1 MPQPALD
8 IRDLSAG
15 YGPIAALR
23 SASIVVG
30 RGELV
35 AAVGANGAGK
45 STLLNAV
52 AGFGSVRATSGDI
65 ELDGRP
71 IRGLP
76 SYKRVRAGLALVPE
90 GRRVLSP
97 FTVLEN
103 LKLCSYA
110 GRADVGERLDQVFDL
125 FPRLKERRSQFA
137 GSLSGGEQQMLAF
150 ARGLMVAPS
159 VLLLDEPSMGLSP
172 KLVGEVFAAIEKL
185 RGSEISIL
193 LVEQN
198 TALAMSVSERCYV
211 LSRGEVVLSG
221 PSETLA
227 DDPAFRSSFL
237 GMSDSDS
244 AAAATLEV
252 R

>member
-1 MPQPALD
+1 MAPQPALE

-15 YGPIAALR
+15 YGPITALR
-23 SASIVVG
+23 SVDIVVG

-52 AGFGSVRATSGDI
+52 AGFGTVRSLAGNI
-65 ELDGRP
+65 QLDGLP
-71 IRGLP
+71 IRNLP
-76 SYKRVRAGLALVPE
+76 AHKRVRAGLSLVPE

-97 FTVLEN
+97 FTVMEN
-103 LKLCSYA
+103 LELCSFA
-110 GRADVGERLDQVFDL
+110 GRANVAQRLDQVFDL
-125 FPRLKERRSQFA
+125 FPRLRERSSQLA

-172 KLVGEVFAAIEKL
+172 RLVSEVFEAIEKL

-221 PSETLA
+221 ASADLA

-237 GMSDSDS
+237 GLSASSDAPASTRE
-244 AAAATLEV
+244 A
-252 R
+252 